1 MSFMPFLIFCSERAG
16 CGDGDGVGAYGRE
29 EGAVDSAG
37 DAAGDAALV
46 GSVDALLRR
55 SRCGCFAA
63 DALLRRS
70 RCKCFLYF
78 VVVTGWI
85 SW

>member
-1 MSFMPFLIFCSERAG
+1 MSFMPFLIFFSERAG

-37 DAAGDAALV
+37 DAALV
-46 GSVDALLRR
+46 GSV
-55 SRCGCFAA
+55 

>member
-37 DAAGDAALV
+37 DAALV
-46 GSVDALLRR
+46 GSV
-55 SRCGCFAA
+55 

>member
-1 MSFMPFLIFCSERAG
+1 MSFMPFLIFFSERAG

-37 DAAGDAALV
+37 DAALV
-46 GSVDALLRR
+46 GSV
-55 SRCGCFAA
+55 

-78 VVVTGWI
+78 VVVAGWI

>member
-16 CGDGDGVGAYGRE
+16 CGDRDGDGVGAYGRE

-37 DAAGDAALV
+37 DAALV
-46 GSVDALLRR
+46 GSV
-55 SRCGCFAA
+55 

-78 VVVTGWI
+78 VVVAGWI

>member
-1 MSFMPFLIFCSERAG
+1 MPFLIFFSERAA

-29 EGAVDSAG
+29 EGAVDS
-37 DAAGDAALV
+37 AGDAALV

>member
-1 MSFMPFLIFCSERAG
+1 MPFLIFFSERAG

-37 DAAGDAALV
+37 DAALV
-46 GSVDALLRR
+46 GSV
-55 SRCGCFAA
+55 